1 MRRALADRDL
11 GAVITIFRRWTG
23 ASQTDVGVLLG
34 LSQPHVSD
42 FERGIRRATS
52 MAMFE
57 RFADGLGIPRPL
69 LGLGEPSSHVPEP
82 ETEQAQQGLA
92 QQAPSVSSVEFVEW
106 IAEHGRVSFREVYD
120 RLAAGIQRLQHS
132 PEPERRHRAYLR
144 DRVTREQLVTA
155 LARYYPA
162 PLAEGCSFYRV
173 HVDGEPLS
181 TTVLT
186 RPSWVRTQIR
196 LDTEAER
203 FEYVSPTAAPVPTPR
218 LGDEAIT
225 AAINRL
231 AEVELSATVLTND
244 PVYRLLRVTVE
255 RDRVDAAVTLM
266 PFAEYALT
274 MDLLEAELV
283 DALAEHNAMG
293 LAASEGRRRLSL
305 PLRDTYLPS
314 VLHALDVKRRVCAG
328 GPVALLA
335 AARPAGPGGRRPP
348 DYALLVQERSP
359 HVLNA
364 VGKLAVIPKAF
375 HQPTVEPAAEASL
388 STTVQRELE
397 EELLG
402 RAELGRLFGED
413 FRKVDPLHAG
423 LLSPPLRWLLDH
435 HDMGGYRTE
444 CVGFG
449 INLLSGNYEFAC
461 LILIDDEEW
470 WARFGSQVEA
480 NWEIERIRLYS
491 SRDTAGLRDL
501 MLDPRW
507 SNEGLFALNQGL
519 RRLAELDRTQ
529 RVATPR
535 IELETSDG

>member
-1 MRRALADRDL
+1 MRQALADRDL

-82 ETEQAQQGLA
+82 EADQVQQGLA
-92 QQAPSVSSVEFVEW
+92 EPAPSVSSVEFVEW
-106 IAEHGRVSFREVYD
+106 IAEHGRASFREVYG
-120 RLAAGIQRLQHS
+120 RLAARIQRLQHS

-155 LARYYPA
+155 LAGYYPA
-162 PLAEGCSFYRV
+162 PLAKGFSFYRV
-173 HVDGEPLS
+173 QVDGEPLS

-186 RPSWVRTQIR
+186 RPSWVRTQIQ
-196 LDTEAER
+196 LGTEAER

-225 AAINRL
+225 AAIDRL

-244 PVYRLLRVTVE
+244 PVYRLLWVTVE
-255 RDRVDAAVTLM
+255 RERVDAAVTLM
-266 PFAEYALT
+266 PFADYALT
-274 MDLLEAELV
+274 LDLLEAELV
-283 DALAEHNAMG
+283 DALAEHHAMG

-314 VLHALDVKRRVCAG
+314 VLHALDVKRRVCTG

-335 AARPAGPGGRRPP
+335 AARPGGRRPP

-359 HVLNA
+359 RVLNA

-388 STTVQRELE
+388 STTLQRELE

-402 RAELGRLFGED
+402 RAELGSLFGEQ
-413 FRKVDPLHAG
+413 FRKVDPLHAD
-423 LLSPPLRWLLDH
+423 LVSPPLRWLLDH

-461 LILIDDEEW
+461 LILIEDEEW

-491 SRDTAGLRDL
+491 SRDTVGLRDL

-519 RRLAELDRTQ
+519 RRLAELDHTQ
-529 RVATPR
+529 RVAAPR